1 MSVASAFRRDHS
13 VMKYAVI
20 RTGGKQ
26 YRVTPGDV
34 IRIEKLSGEIGSPV
48 EFADV
53 LLAADDDSVEVGRP
67 VVAGLRVRAEI
78 VAQGKDDLLQEF
90 LERCKKGPLFAKI
103 TGFIVDE
110 EELKTYFD
118 FDVIH

>member
-1 MSVASAFRRDHS
+1 
-13 VMKYAVI
+13 MKYAVI

-67 VVAGLRVRAEI
+67 LVTGLRVRAEI
-78 VAQGKDDLLQEF
+78 VAQGKTKKVLVFKKKRRKDYRRHHGHRQEVTSVKVTGIDAAGSDDGTQE
-90 LERCKKGPLFAKI
+90 G
-103 TGFIVDE
+103 TG
-110 EELKTYFD
+110 
-118 FDVIH
+118 